1 MKYNPSDSNYL
12 DFLASFE
19 SIISSS
25 SLTEEE
31 QFTIRSS
38 TVQALKN
45 RKKFSTLSSDETK
58 ALKALKQDEDII
70 ILPADEGGATT
81 ILNKTDYTDIMMSLL
96 KDDSTYEPLAT
107 DPTKSQNSHIE
118 KTLKRLSGKKLITG
132 VLAKSLK
139 QDGPT
144 IAKIYGPPKIHKTDI
159 PLRPIVSLI
168 GAPNYKI
175 SKWLF
180 RQLHPLTKNSE
191 NSIQD
196 SKEFLDKLNG
206 VNITCDEIMVS
217 FDVVSLFT
225 SIPLDLAKKCT
236 EELLQTYTSEV
247 PPEALLQLLDLCLE
261 TNFSFSNQY
270 YRQLK
275 GAPMG
280 SPISGFLVEA
290 VLQKLESISLPT
302 VNPKLWLRYVDDTF
316 VIVKKDQLNLLHT
329 NINSIFPGTTFT
341 FETEV
346 DGQLPFLDVLST
358 TILAAYEDIQE
369 DQLVVLFLLH
379 RKLNVREDGVEMFF
393 ECQHLIPFD
402 DDEGIIHIPGPEL
415 RFVVLEDP
423 AHSTGSG
430 HTFKFDEAEIL
441 ARGDNRVSRELLESW
456 FTGPQSINKCN
467 DLPIQYSV
475 MRLRLGGVIGH
486 AGSAQVN
493 TRPNTRGQRV
503 RWSSNH
509 HTGIQCT

>member
-12 DFLASFE
+12 DFLANLE
-19 SIISSS
+19 SIISST

-45 RKKFSTLSSDETK
+45 RKKFSTLSYDETK

-70 ILPADEGGATT
+70 ILPADKGGATT
-81 ILNKTDYTDIMMSLL
+81 VLNKTDYTDKMMSLL
-96 KDDSTYEPLAT
+96 KDDSTYEPLAA

-118 KTLKRLSGKKLITG
+118 KTLKRLSGRKFITG
-132 VLAKSLK
+132 VPAKSLK
-139 QDGPT
+139 QDEPT
-144 IAKIYGPPKIHKTDI
+144 IAKIYGLPKIHKTDI

-196 SKEFLDKLNG
+196 SKEFLDKLSG

-225 SIPLDLAKKCT
+225 SIPLDLAKSCT

-247 PPEALLQLLDLCLE
+247 PPEALLQLPDLCLE
-261 TNFSFSNQY
+261 TNFSFSNQC

-280 SPISGFLVEA
+280 SPISGFLAEA
-290 VLQKLESISLPT
+290 LLQKLESIALPT

-329 NINSIFPGTTFT
+329 NINSIFPEITFT
-341 FETEV
+341 LETEV
-346 DGQLPFLDVLST
+346 DGQLPFLDVLVRRKSDGSLQT
-358 TILAAYEDIQE
+358 SVYRKEAYSEVIL
-369 DQLVVLFLLH
+369 H
-379 RKLNVREDGVEMFF
+379 F
-393 ECQHLIPFD
+393 E
-402 DDEGIIHIPGPEL
+402 
-415 RFVVLEDP
+415 
-423 AHSTGSG
+423 
-430 HTFKFDEAEIL
+430 
-441 ARGDNRVSRELLESW
+441 
-456 FTGPQSINKCN
+456 
-467 DLPIQYSV
+467 
-475 MRLRLGGVIGH
+475 
-486 AGSAQVN
+486 
-493 TRPNTRGQRV
+493 
-503 RWSSNH
+503 SNH
-509 HTGIQCT
+509 PVSHKRSTVYSLLNRAKTHCSDETSYRAEMKYLYKLYSQNGYPHDFIRQCMRHQQLKGKGISNATATQAPNKPHGELSHTSKMYLNLSKDN